1 MGFIIR
7 RAEAT
12 ILEDMATLLLVRHGQ
27 ASFGATKYDR
37 LSPTGE
43 EQSRRLG
50 AYFAKM
56 GQPFDVIYTGPR
68 KRQIRTAEI
77 AAEAM
82 RENGLVVP
90 DPVVVP
96 DLDEVAA
103 EDVIQEQLPRLLAE
117 SPKLQKLVQKLT
129 SAGMSSRALDEV
141 VAEVAG
147 MWLRGELQ
155 ADGLESWEDFSN
167 RVERCLEG
175 IIAKS
180 SKGQRV
186 IAFTSGG
193 TIGASIRHVLGLDP
207 ERSLHLAQIIRNTS
221 LTEVL
226 FSGPRLTLASFN
238 ALPHLE
244 PALITYR

>member
-50 AYFAKM
+50 AYFAKI
-56 GQPFDVIYTGPR
+56 GQPFDVVYTGPR
-68 KRQIRTAEI
+68 KRQIRTAEL
-77 AAEAM
+77 ATEAM
-82 RENGLVVP
+82 RDHGLVVP
-90 DPVVVP
+90 EPVVVP

-103 EDVIQEQLPRLLAE
+103 EDVIQEQLPRLLAQNT
-117 SPKLQKLVQKLT
+117 KLQQLVQKLT
-129 SAGMSSRALDEV
+129 SAGASSGAIDDV

-155 ADGLESWEDFSN
+155 ADGLESWEAFSN
-167 RVERCLEG
+167 RVERCLQA
-175 IIAKS
+175 IVTKS
-180 SKGQRV
+180 AKGQRV
-186 IAFTSGG
+186 LAFTSGG
-193 TIGASIRHVLGLDP
+193 TIGASIRHILGLDP
-207 ERSLHLAQIIRNTS
+207 ERSLHLAQVIRNTS

-226 FSGPRLTLASFN
+226 FSGPRLTLATFN

>member
-1 MGFIIR
+1 
-7 RAEAT
+7 
-12 ILEDMATLLLVRHGQ
+12 MATLLLVRHGQ

-50 AYFAKM
+50 AYFARI
-56 GQPFDVIYTGPR
+56 GEPFDVVYTGPR

-82 RENGLVVP
+82 RSHGLTVP
-90 DPVVVP
+90 DPIVVP

-103 EDVIQEQLPRLLAE
+103 EDVLQEQLPRLLANNA
-117 SPKLQKLVQKLT
+117 KLQKLVHKLT
-129 SAGMSSRALDEV
+129 LSGASSRALDEV

-147 MWLRGELQ
+147 MWLRGEIQ
-155 ADGLESWEDFSN
+155 ADGLESWESFSS
-167 RVERCLEG
+167 RVERCLDE
-175 IIAKS
+175 IVSKS

-186 IAFTSGG
+186 LAFTSGG
-193 TIGASIRHVLGLDP
+193 TIGASLKHVLGLDP
-207 ERSLHLAQIIRNTS
+207 ERSLHLAQLIRNTS

-238 ALPHLE
+238 ALPHLDN
-244 PALITYR
+244 PALVTYR